1 MHLQQFQERKFQKF
15 TGVLPSDPL
24 SFARQTW
31 VPQNI
36 LPSYGNI
43 TSIPVSI
50 GIRDRSLFTAAVCC
64 MPGLGLRKHWLGS
77 KTSASFKCMLVQ
89 FLTAVS
95 TKKSLK
101 TRLSCVKI
109 FEMEKY
115 FLFSPNL
122 DH

>member
-50 GIRDRSLFTAAVCC
+50 GLFIIYGCRALHAGIGAEETLA
-64 MPGLGLRKHWLGS
+64 WQQNFS
-77 KTSASFKCMLVQ
+77 Q
-89 FLTAVS
+89 F
-95 TKKSLK
+95 
-101 TRLSCVKI
+101 
-109 FEMEKY
+109 
-115 FLFSPNL
+115 
-122 DH
+122 